1 MPQKTAYIFP
11 GQGTQYVGMG
21 EELWRNSPAARRVF
35 QEADD
40 VLNRPLSRL
49 IFEGPR
55 EELDKTTNAQPAILV
70 VSLAYLKAVD
80 EAVGLEALG
89 PLAFSAGH
97 SLGEYTALVA
107 SGAMSIADGVRLVQE
122 RGRLMQYASSLR
134 PGGMA
139 AILGL
144 DEFTMEEIALETGV
158 KIANVN
164 SEDQIVISGDRLS
177 LARAMDLAT
186 ARGARKTIRLAVSGA
201 FHSHLMAPA
210 AEGLKQAVSQFS
222 FRDPVVPVVAN
233 CTAQPLTTAQEVKQ
247 ELIDQLCGCVNW
259 KKSVRTMTDQ
269 GVTDFVEFGPGKVLT
284 SLVKR
289 ISPETRATTASELAG
304 ALAK

>member
-55 EELDKTTNAQPAILV
+55 EELDKTTNAQPAIMV

-107 SGAMSIADGVRLVQE
+107 SGAMSISDGIRLVQE

-210 AEGLKQAVSQFS
+210 AEGLKQAVSQFA
-222 FRDPVVPVVAN
+222 FKDPVVPVVAN
-233 CTAQPLTTAQEVKQ
+233 CTAKPLTTAQEVKQ

-259 KKSVRTMTDQ
+259 KKSIRTMVDQ
-269 GVTDFVEFGPGKVLT
+269 GVTNFVEFGPGKVLT
-284 SLVKR
+284 GLVKR
-289 ISPETRATTASELAG
+289 ISPETKATTAAELAG
-304 ALAK
+304 ALAR

>member
-11 GQGTQYVGMG
+11 GQGTQHVGMG

-107 SGAMSIADGVRLVQE
+107 SGAMSMADGVRLVQE

-210 AEGLKQAVSQFS
+210 AEGLKQALSQFS

-259 KKSVRTMTDQ
+259 KKSVRTMADQ
-269 GVTDFVEFGPGKVLT
+269 GVTNFVEFGPGKVLT

-289 ISPETRATTASELAG
+289 ISPETRAITAAELAG